1 MKLAT
6 AEMHAANAEA
16 AEAVLTLQS
25 TARAKGKLAFSAA
38 GQDETADQGDT
49 VSISEEA
56 KAKAAT
62 GLGDNQEAEETKS
75 SAEIVKEKL
84 QKRIQE
90 IQQRLREIQADPTLS
105 EDEKKTQAQA
115 LQAELLLLLNQL
127 NEANANEYKG
137 GTQAK
142 GMAQSLT

>member
-16 AEAVLTLQS
+16 AQTSLTLQS
-25 TARAKGKLAFSAA
+25 TGRAKGALTFGGESQ
-38 GQDETADQGDT
+38 GNTADQGDT

-62 GLGDNQEAEETKS
+62 GLGDNQETEEAKS
-75 SAEIVKEKL
+75 SAESVKEKL

-90 IQQRLREIQADPTLS
+90 IQQRLREIQADASLS
-105 EDEKKTQAQA
+105 EDEKKTQTQA
-115 LQAELLLLLNQL
+115 LQAELLMLLNQL

>member
-16 AEAVLTLQS
+16 AQTSLTLQS
-25 TARAKGKLAFSAA
+25 TARAKGTLTFGGESQ
-38 GQDETADQGDT
+38 GNTADQGDT

-56 KAKAAT
+56 KAKVAT
-62 GLGDNQEAEETKS
+62 GLGDNKEAEEAKS
-75 SAEIVKEKL
+75 SAETVKEKL

-90 IQQRLREIQADPTLS
+90 IQQRLREIQADASLS
-105 EDEKKTQAQA
+105 EDEKKTQTQA
-115 LQAELLLLLNQL
+115 LQAELLMLLNQL